1 MNPKNAIHKVL
12 LALFLLALAAWGTSC
27 TSSTQEE
34 EQPTQQQATQ
44 QETTQQETTQ
54 QETTQQAASPAT
66 TVSSSSDELAA
77 RFVGT
82 WEKTSFQGEPVPPG
96 TQVVVFSPDGTLQ
109 SSTSD
114 GSEDWT
120 GQYRVLDDSHI
131 RFTVPTGSY
140 VANYTLNGDV
150 VTISAQG
157 QTGTF
162 QRTRVD

>member
-1 MNPKNAIHKVL
+1 MISCWYDPKNAIHKIL

-54 QETTQQAASPAT
+54 QAASPAT
-66 TVSSSSDELAA
+66 TASSSSDELAS

>member
-1 MNPKNAIHKVL
+1 MNPKSAIHNTHKIL

-34 EQPTQQQATQ
+34 QPTQQQATQ

-54 QETTQQAASPAT
+54 QAASPAT
-66 TVSSSSDELAA
+66 TASSSSDELAA

-131 RFTVPTGSY
+131 QFTVPTGSY

-150 VTISAQG
+150 LTMSAQG

>member
-34 EQPTQQQATQ
+34 EQP
-44 QETTQQETTQ
+44 TQQETTQ